1 MTVDTTGEDVTRF
14 IRKYDAWV
22 GPSTRRMERI
32 PKFSN
37 WQEYADV
44 TASNT
49 IEYERVPCVEI
60 HMPVSRFQAMTARET
75 WLNEFLDRNRGYPPV
90 RYAER
95 LVEEWEEECH
105 LRHENPSLQSAWE
118 QYQVLLRLFK

>member
-22 GPSTRRMERI
+22 GPSTKRRERI
-32 PKFSN
+32 PKFRS

-44 TASNT
+44 TASDT
-49 IEYERVPCVEI
+49 VEYETVRCVEI
-60 HMPVSRFQAMTARET
+60 HMPVSRFQAMTAREE
-75 WLNEFLDRNRGYPPV
+75 WLDEFKIRNRGYPQG

-95 LVEEWEEECH
+95 LVEEWEDECQ

-118 QYQVLLRLFK
+118 QYQVLLSLFK